1 MADGRSLGRY
11 GVLHQRF
18 DQPGANVDVG
28 EGELRRR
35 VASVR
40 HENSFMRSVILPTLH
55 GHLPLANQP
64 PGRQNRTFNMM
75 AAYMAAD

>member
-28 EGELRRR
+28 ERELRGR
-35 VASVR
+35 VAG
-40 HENSFMRSVILPTLH
+40 ILH
-55 GHLPLANQP
+55 
-64 PGRQNRTFNMM
+64 
-75 AAYMAAD
+75 